1 MLLIS
6 NSRPVGVAPDH
17 SGKQFFKSQREALH
31 PSSSWKLPPE
41 SWAPGCREPEGGR
54 HGPATAPRRL
64 RVAREKFSKTV
75 HKHVQANREL
85 VFAKADQVLKVK
97 DGTAS
102 KQSEAAGEGGR
113 HKSSAEG
120 RRGRPRAVTW
130 NGWGSG
136 ASDVQ
141 AKSGP

>member
-31 PSSSWKLPPE
+31 PSSSWKLLQ
-41 SWAPGCREPEGGR
+41 APCSQEPEGGR

-64 RVAREKFSKTV
+64 HVAREKFSKTV

-113 HKSSAEG
+113 HKSPAEG